1 LYCTSD
7 EVQVMVEGQE
17 ETVITAVWVTAG
29 IEYSRVGILSH
40 HMVKYAAQH
49 DGVLVQVDW
58 N

>member
-1 LYCTSD
+1 
-7 EVQVMVEGQE
+7 MVEGQE